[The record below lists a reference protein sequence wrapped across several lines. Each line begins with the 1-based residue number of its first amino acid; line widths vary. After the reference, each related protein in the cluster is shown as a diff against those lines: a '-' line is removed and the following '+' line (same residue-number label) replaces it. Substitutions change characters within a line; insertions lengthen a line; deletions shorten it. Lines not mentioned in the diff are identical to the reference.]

1 MKLTVI
7 IALAL
12 ALTIMT
18 GCGGASS
25 SPEHM
30 SSANSSAQDQRAATA
45 SQGEASKQAAMQ
57 NVSLQQAGDAQGTPA
72 VPVERK
78 IIRNA
83 TLSLE
88 VEEPSKA
95 MQRIAS
101 VAESRGG
108 FVVNTE
114 SRQQSGS
121 GSDRSYEIITL
132 EMRVPAAQFDAA
144 LGDIR
149 GVGRVTS
156 EKLSGK
162 DVTEEYIDLEA
173 RLRTQ
178 KALESQLLE
187 IMKGAHDVADA
198 LTVQREL
205 ANVRTEI
212 ERVEGRR
219 RFLEN
224 QASLSTFNVT
234 LQPPAPLVSTTG
246 FFHSIAAAFGQ
257 GLDIA
262 AAVMLFLIRAL
273 LALLPVAIFLGLPAF
288 FILRFLVRRLNR
300 RTALPPPVMQQAPQ
314 PPHVQQAPPT
324 HTSEN

>member
-1 MKLTVI
+1 MQLTMMI
-7 IALAL
+7 SLALAL
-12 ALTIMT
+12 AALV
-18 GCGGASS
+18 GCGGVGS

-30 SSANSSAQDQRAATA
+30 TSANSSAQVQPAVSEA
-45 SQGEASKQAAMQ
+45 QGGSSRQAAMQ
-57 NVSLQQAGDAQGTPA
+57 NVSLQQAGDSQSAPA
-72 VPVERK
+72 VAVERK
-78 IIRNA
+78 VIRNA
-83 TLSLE
+83 TLALE
-88 VEEPSKA
+88 VEEPSKV

-101 VAESRGG
+101 VAETRGG

-121 GSDRSYEIITL
+121 SKDRSYEIITL
-132 EMRVPAAQFDAA
+132 EMRIPAAQFDAA

-149 GVGRVTS
+149 ASGRVTS

-187 IMKGAHDVADA
+187 IMKGAHNVADA
-198 LTVQREL
+198 ISVEREL
-205 ANVRTEI
+205 TNVRTEI

-219 RFLEN
+219 RFLDN
-224 QASLSTFNVT
+224 QSSLSTFSVT

-262 AAVMLFLIRAL
+262 AAVTLFLIRAV
-273 LALLPVAIFLGLPAF
+273 LALLPVAIFLGLPAYF
-288 FILRFLVRRLNR
+288 LLRFLVRRLR
-300 RTALPPPVMQQAPQ
+300 RRGPAPPPPTPMYE
-314 PPHVQQAPPT
+314 APPT
-324 HTSEN
+324 HTTNT